1 MTTLVDEK
9 MQLTL
14 SCRTR
19 AEERLSDCLRTG
31 SDSPVN
37 DACSV
42 QSCRAHFPAWHGMG
56 RLSCVP
62 QDNNAVIP
70 PWFCWCLGVCLIR
83 GGTATELGVQ
93 RKGGGG
99 GTWSVL
105 NDLV

>member
-70 PWFCWCLGVCLIR
+70 PWVLLVSGGLSHQRRHEQQNWAYR
-83 GGTATELGVQ
+83 GKEGPP
-93 RKGGGG
+93 
-99 GTWSVL
+99 TWSVL